1 MVQFFTAIGQLE
13 SEHGRAGRQIA
24 GHPTFAANASKLW
37 GIRNGIDAEI
47 WDPEDDPV
55 LPQPYGPDTVVEG
68 KHAARKALRARL
80 CLTDW
85 GDKPIVGM
93 VTRLTAQKGAGL
105 PLEAGVDRC
114 AFKEPVFC

>member
-1 MVQFFTAIGQLE
+1 MLAWYNSSKQWGSLTVDMTGLGA
-13 SEHGRAGRQIA
+13 QIA

-85 GDKPIVGM
+85 GDKPIIGM
-93 VTRLTAQKGAGL
+93 VTRLTAQKGADL
-105 PLEAGVDRC
+105 PLEAGVID
-114 AFKEPVFC
+114 VH